1 MAPFSSQQLSGRS
14 VLLRVRETFDAAAAA
29 ELGELLADAP
39 PDLAVTIDFGNVRDF
54 LDFALVMLARD
65 VIAARARVTLR
76 GLGQHQRRVLRYFG
90 MDEAAL
96 EGAPAPAARARS

>member
-1 MAPFSSQQLSGRS
+1 MARFSTQQLPGRS
-14 VLLRVRETFDAAAAA
+14 VLLRVRETFDAAAAT

-39 PDLAVTIDFGNVRDF
+39 PDSAVTIDFGNVRDF

-76 GLGQHQRRVLRYFG
+76 GLGKHQRRVLRYFG
-90 MDEAAL
+90 MDDGAL
-96 EGAPAPAARARS
+96 EGDPASAARPRS